1 MNRVTVDNQLYAIK
15 VGVVAKVQQN
25 PDDIVMAGLPSA
37 LRRTSVPD
45 KISGYKA
52 TQPLTPLKGSKGNVP
67 VADPSSSDAPAATTS
82 ATAVQGTDHVTL
94 TDSARSL
101 QKIEEAIAKAPVVD
115 PAKVAAVKQAV
126 SSGTYQI
133 DTGRVADKL
142 LQFERGLK

>member
-1 MNRVTVDNQLYAIK
+1 M
-15 VGVVAKVQQN
+15 
-25 PDDIVMAGLPSA
+25 
-37 LRRTSVPD
+37 PD

-52 TQPLTPLKGSKGNVP
+52 TQPLAPLKGSKGSAP
-67 VADPSSSDAPAATTS
+67 VADQSGSDTSSTASVAAS
-82 ATAVQGTDHVTL
+82 QASDHVTL

-115 PAKVAAVKQAV
+115 TAKVATIKQAV

-133 DTGRVADKL
+133 DSGRVADKL

>member
-1 MNRVTVDNQLYAIK
+1 
-15 VGVVAKVQQN
+15 
-25 PDDIVMAGLPSA
+25 
-37 LRRTSVPD
+37 VPD

-52 TQPLTPLKGSKGNVP
+52 TQPLAPIKGTKGNTP
-67 VADPSSSDAPAATTS
+67 VADQSSSDAAAGTGS
-82 ATAVQGTDHVTL
+82 TAAAQGADHVTL

-115 PAKVAAVKQAV
+115 TAKVAAIKQAV

>member
-1 MNRVTVDNQLYAIK
+1 
-15 VGVVAKVQQN
+15 
-25 PDDIVMAGLPSA
+25 
-37 LRRTSVPD
+37 VPD

-52 TQPLTPLKGSKGNVP
+52 TQPLAPVKGSKANTP
-67 VADPSSSDAPAATTS
+67 
-82 ATAVQGTDHVTL
+82 
-94 TDSARSL
+94 DSARSL

-115 PAKVAAVKQAV
+115 TAKVAAIKQAV

>member
-1 MNRVTVDNQLYAIK
+1 M
-15 VGVVAKVQQN
+15 
-25 PDDIVMAGLPSA
+25 
-37 LRRTSVPD
+37 PD

-52 TQPLTPLKGSKGNVP
+52 TQPLAPVKGSKANTP
-67 VADPSSSDAPAATTS
+67 VADQSGSDAATGAASTATS
-82 ATAVQGTDHVTL
+82 QSSDHVTL

-115 PAKVAAVKQAV
+115 TAKVAAIKQAV

>member
-1 MNRVTVDNQLYAIK
+1 
-15 VGVVAKVQQN
+15 
-25 PDDIVMAGLPSA
+25 
-37 LRRTSVPD
+37 VPD

-52 TQPLTPLKGSKGNVP
+52 TQPLAPIKGTKGTTT
-67 VADPSSSDAPAATTS
+67 VADKSGSDALALASAASTAASQSSD
-82 ATAVQGTDHVTL
+82 HITL

-101 QKIEEAIAKAPVVD
+101 QRIEEAIAKAPAVD
-115 PAKVAAVKQAV
+115 TAKVAAIKQAV

>member
-1 MNRVTVDNQLYAIK
+1 
-15 VGVVAKVQQN
+15 
-25 PDDIVMAGLPSA
+25 
-37 LRRTSVPD
+37 VPD

-52 TQPLTPLKGSKGNVP
+52 TQPLAPLKGAKGNAP
-67 VADPSSSDAPAATTS
+67 VADQSSDASVSSAPAAAPQAS
-82 ATAVQGTDHVTL
+82 DHVTL

-115 PAKVAAVKQAV
+115 TAKVATIKQAV

-133 DTGRVADKL
+133 DSGRVADKL

>member
-1 MNRVTVDNQLYAIK
+1 
-15 VGVVAKVQQN
+15 
-25 PDDIVMAGLPSA
+25 
-37 LRRTSVPD
+37 VPD

-52 TQPLTPLKGSKGNVP
+52 TQPLAPIKGSKASTA
-67 VADPSSSDAPAATTS
+67 VADQSGSDGAAGPGSTAAAQSS
-82 ATAVQGTDHVTL
+82 DHVTL

-115 PAKVAAVKQAV
+115 TAKVATIKQAV